1 MLCQV
6 RASGILLPKDA
17 TTSPYRFHDRRANKE
32 IHDSLYLGPSD
43 PYSFASTPRVLA
55 FCQVIGLIGS
65 RSRQKQ
71 TWCGHSRG
79 QPWIGGKHCW
89 HWCGIADKHH
99 YTWPCHRLHMSGGF
113 TETWKRLRSARK
125 QSPTALGEPKI
136 LMAIPRLCGIQKHLA
151 KSMKRW
157 LNSHAPHWKSLGWC
171 RDPYSF
177 ASTPRVLAF
186 CQVIGLIGS
195 RSRQKQT
202 WCGHSRGQPWIGGKH
217 CWHWCGIAD
226 KDHYTWPCHILDMSG
241 GLGGG
246 PIESHMALG
255 QLKILMAIPRL
266 CGIQK
271 ILPKQWTFGWI
282 RIMQHA
288 GFRWNNWATS
298 KRQTANS
305 TGIYGN
311 LVDLRISS
319 AWFFSD
325 GKKMTIHLSVPTIR
339 IHQPEFPWNKGISIL
354 SCHLRWRRVIAMIG
368 PDLWWH
374 IEFREPLSLPT
385 WHGIFAGTATK
396 ICWNP
401 TWRKFVW
408 WFWITKSF
416 KHHQKSLTILLLK
429 RFRFLHVSKGVWFS
443 NSICTTSAMSA
454 SIQIPE
460 SWTSEK
466 RFTSRKT
473 HMHFGPL

>member
-1 MLCQV
+1 MWKQIHGRQREQL
-6 RASGILLPKDA
+6 RSKASKLTVVHALFTQTHRVFTHFSRFFTHVSTTCVYHDVWSTDITARIQCPTKVESAGLTGTLPKFKLNLHVEHQGKLVNVRQRLPTNGVNGDKLFNGIYRS
-17 TTSPYRFHDRRANKE
+17 TSRPTLDWKKSKIWH
-32 IHDSLYLGPSD
+32 
-43 PYSFASTPRVLA
+43 
-55 FCQVIGLIGS
+55 
-65 RSRQKQ
+65 
-71 TWCGHSRG
+71 
-79 QPWIGGKHCW
+79 GKHCW
-89 HWCGIADKHH
+89 HWCEIADKDH
-99 YTWPCHRLHMSGGF
+99 YTWPCHILHMSGGF

-171 RDPYSF
+171 RDPYSV

-226 KDHYTWPCHILDMSG
+226 KHHYTWPCHRLHMSG

-288 GFRWNNWATS
+288 GFRWNNWADVTWQPTS
-298 KRQTANS
+298 QRCQRWQT
-305 TGIYGN
+305 
-311 LVDLRISS
+311 L
-319 AWFFSD
+319 
-325 GKKMTIHLSVPTIR
+325 
-339 IHQPEFPWNKGISIL
+339 Q
-354 SCHLRWRRVIAMIG
+354 
-368 PDLWWH
+368 
-374 IEFREPLSLPT
+374 
-385 WHGIFAGTATK
+385 
-396 ICWNP
+396 
-401 TWRKFVW
+401 
-408 WFWITKSF
+408 
-416 KHHQKSLTILLLK
+416 
-429 RFRFLHVSKGVWFS
+429 
-443 NSICTTSAMSA
+443 
-454 SIQIPE
+454 
-460 SWTSEK
+460 
-466 RFTSRKT
+466 
-473 HMHFGPL
+473 

>member
-1 MLCQV
+1 MRDCWQRPLHLALSYTTHV
-6 RASGILLPKDA
+6 WWLYGNMETFTISSKAKSHGSWWTEDTDGYPKIMWHPKTSGQINEALAKFSC
-17 TTSPYRFHDRRANKE
+17 TTLKIIGLMSRPIFGRKH
-32 IHDSLYLGPSD
+32 
-43 PYSFASTPRVLA
+43 PRVLA

-136 LMAIPRLCGIQKHLA
+136 LMAIRKIMRHSKDLA
-151 KSMKRW
+151 KAVKCW

-288 GFRWNNWATS
+288 GFRWNNWADVTWQPTS
-298 KRQTANS
+298 QRCQRWQT
-305 TGIYGN
+305 
-311 LVDLRISS
+311 L
-319 AWFFSD
+319 
-325 GKKMTIHLSVPTIR
+325 
-339 IHQPEFPWNKGISIL
+339 Q
-354 SCHLRWRRVIAMIG
+354 
-368 PDLWWH
+368 
-374 IEFREPLSLPT
+374 
-385 WHGIFAGTATK
+385 
-396 ICWNP
+396 
-401 TWRKFVW
+401 
-408 WFWITKSF
+408 
-416 KHHQKSLTILLLK
+416 
-429 RFRFLHVSKGVWFS
+429 
-443 NSICTTSAMSA
+443 
-454 SIQIPE
+454 
-460 SWTSEK
+460 
-466 RFTSRKT
+466 
-473 HMHFGPL
+473 